1 MWTVS
6 PGLALGYSHSVN
18 RFLVSEPDF
27 LGFKSNPNY
36 NSIVGM
42 AADWQAEVWYNN
54 IKDNFPSIFNR
65 MDEFIVNDT
74 VGKPALWESE
84 TGPISPSTLRYLHTL
99 CDVKTHFGSLN
110 NKSVVEIGV
119 GYGGLCYML
128 HTYYDLFDYH
138 LVDLDNV
145 VLLTRKYLNRIG
157 MHKSISY
164 ASGMQNMHTRSFG
177 SEEEVNMQPHG
188 FTYDLAIS
196 EFCLSEMDDAGID
209 DYYDEYIL
217 TSNSIYLLMNMH
229 DELRKANFI
238 KKVEKDFDIEVL
250 EEFPVSDWPNYVII
264 GSKK

>member
-1 MWTVS
+1 M
-6 PGLALGYSHSVN
+6 GYSHSVN
-18 RFLVSEPDF
+18 RFLVSEQDF
-27 LGFKSNPNY
+27 LEFKSNPNY

-128 HTYYDLFDYH
+128 HTYYDLLDYH

-145 VLLTRKYLNRIG
+145 ILLTRKYLSSIG

-164 ASGMQNMHTRSFG
+164 PSGMQNMHTLSEG
-177 SEEEVNMQPHG
+177 SLEEIRGQPQG
-188 FTYDLAIS
+188 WSYDLAIS

-209 DYYDEYIL
+209 DYYDINDYAINKDSDVSLEQHLKSLLTKLYKNWLHFLRRANCNHFCPCINVRSQMTTFIL
-217 TSNSIYLLMNMH
+217 PTPLIQ
-229 DELRKANFI
+229 
-238 KKVEKDFDIEVL
+238 
-250 EEFPVSDWPNYVII
+250 
-264 GSKK
+264 